1 MENATENTNTEV
13 SGSETWN
20 IYRKLQKAR
29 RLLSDLGLK
38 PTGKNTYVGFEYWE
52 LSDFMPATQRIFDDL
67 GLIGLMNTL
76 ADPPELQIV
85 NIDDPAGEVIKFRMK
100 YGKAEIKGAQEI
112 QMIAGEKS
120 YLRRYLW
127 VDALE
132 LTVSDLVDSA
142 DRINPESKHNN
153 GQGGNKTGQK
163 SPNNNSNKGSGASGT
178 PAGEG
183 GQNTNKTGQTKP
195 VWINAEQYNTAKAC
209 TTAEALLKMINQF
222 EKDKLKMSDGQKDKL
237 RDIYKTLLEAEK
249 IPKPTVTEADI
260 AELKKEAET
269 SEDEHP
275 DEQPE
280 REKDD
285 LDEVLSKKPAGAKDS
300 TVEDELNELN
310 KLL

>member
-1 MENATENTNTEV
+1 MADATENTNTEV

-52 LSDFMPATQRIFDDL
+52 LSDFMPATQRIFDDI
-67 GLIGLMNTL
+67 GLIGLMNTMS
-76 ADPPELQIV
+76 DPPELQIV

-127 VDALE
+127 IDALE

-142 DRINPESKHNN
+142 DRVNPEKQNN
-153 GQGGNKTGQK
+153 GQSGQKTGQ
-163 SPNNNSNKGSGASGT
+163 
-178 PAGEG
+178 
-183 GQNTNKTGQTKP
+183 TGQTKP

-222 EKDKLKMSDGQKDKL
+222 EKDKLKMSDGQRDKL

-249 IPKPTVTEADI
+249 IIPKTTVTEEDI

-269 SEDEHP
+269 VEDEHP

-285 LDEVLSKKPAGAKDS
+285 LDEVFSKKPAGAKDS